1 MNQDLTLLVLAAGMW
16 SRYGGLKQVDNFGP
30 QGETL
35 LEYSVYDAIKA
46 WFTKVVFV
54 IRQEFAEL
62 FEEHVGNKLKDHIA
76 VEYVYQDINSY
87 IPERYATSHRLK
99 PRGTG
104 HAVLVAKGHLKTP
117 FAVINAD
124 DYYGARS
131 YLQMAN
137 FLKTNEDPT
146 RFSLVGYVLEKTLS
160 ENGAVN
166 RGVCTVEDNHLVSIE
181 EHLWIIR
188 KDQRAI
194 QDQNGKVLSPDTV
207 VSMNFFGFH
216 PEILKDFEQQFNLF
230 LEEHWTDPKKEFYI
244 PLVCDALISQGKY
257 VCDILIS
264 QDYRCGVTYPDDKPY
279 VAGLLRKFIESNTY
293 PAKLWG

>member
-1 MNQDLTLLVLAAGMW
+1 M
-16 SRYGGLKQVDNFGP
+16 
-30 QGETL
+30 
-35 LEYSVYDAIKA
+35 
-46 WFTKVVFV
+46 
-54 IRQEFAEL
+54 
-62 FEEHVGNKLKDHIA
+62 
-76 VEYVYQDINSY
+76 
-87 IPERYATSHRLK
+87 
-99 PRGTG
+99 
-104 HAVLVAKGHLKTP
+104 LVAKGHLKTP

-166 RGVCTVEDNHLVSIE
+166 RGVCTIENNQLVSIE
-181 EHLWIIR
+181 EHLGIVR

-194 QDQNGKVLSPDTV
+194 QDQNGKVLSPETI

-230 LEEHWTDPKKEFYI
+230 LEEH
-244 PLVCDALISQGKY
+244 
-257 VCDILIS
+257 
-264 QDYRCGVTYPDDKPY
+264 
-279 VAGLLRKFIESNTY
+279 
-293 PAKLWG
+293 